1 MIDAA
6 EQRTNMVESQVM
18 TSDVTD
24 RRILQTMGSV
34 PRERFV
40 PPRYATLAYM
50 DEALPLDGSHVPRAV
65 LAPRVLG
72 KLLQLADVGQKD
84 RVLM

>member
-6 EQRTNMVESQVM
+6 AQRTNMVESQVM

-24 RRILQTMGSV
+24 RRILQAMRSV

-40 PPRYATLAYM
+40 PPNYATLAYM
-50 DEALPLDGSHVPRAV
+50 DEALPLAVSGPPPRAV
-65 LAPRVLG
+65 MAPRALG
-72 KLLQLADVGQKD
+72 KLRETVIDKKFDNV
-84 RVLM
+84 